1 MVAKQLNPQVF
12 GALPNFSTPVDLGK
26 KDLEISSFHFG
37 PEVKTV
43 LQDVFFYNFGNFS
56 PRSLQPEKYSTASS
70 LAKAAEPGCSN
81 VVIYLQYAHI
91 FFKLRNMES
100 ALEVCTVPCY

>member
-26 KDLEISSFHFG
+26 KDLEISSFDFG

-43 LQDVFFYNFGNFS
+43 LQDVFF
-56 PRSLQPEKYSTASS
+56 L
-70 LAKAAEPGCSN
+70 
-81 VVIYLQYAHI
+81 
-91 FFKLRNMES
+91 
-100 ALEVCTVPCY
+100 